1 MAKRNIIITG
11 GAGFIGSHVVR
22 LFVNKYPDYNIIN
35 LDKLT
40 YAGNLANLKD
50 VEDKPNY
57 KFVKMDICDFEAI
70 YRLMQD
76 EKIDGII
83 HLAAESHVD
92 RSIKDPFTFAR
103 TNVMGT
109 LSLLQAAKLYW
120 ESLPEGYAG
129 KRFYHISTDEVYG
142 ALEMN
147 HPEGIEPPF
156 STTASSTEHHLAY
169 GDDFFYETTKYN
181 PHSPYSAA
189 KASSDHFVRAYHDTY
204 GLPTIVTNCSNNYGP
219 YQFPEKLIPLFINN
233 IRHRKPLPV
242 YGKGENVRDWLYVED
257 HARAIDLIFHQGKVA
272 ETYNIGGFNE
282 WKNIDLIKVM
292 IKTVDRILGNPK
304 GHSLGLITYVADRLG
319 HDTRYA
325 IDSTKLQKELGWEPS
340 LQFEEEGIEPPFS
353 TTASSTEHHLAY
365 GDDFFYETTKYN
377 PHSPYSAAKASS
389 DHFVRAY
396 HDTYGLPTIVTNC
409 SNNYGPYQF
418 PEKLIPLFINN
429 IRHRKPLPV
438 YGKGENV
445 RDWLYVED
453 HARAIDLIF
462 HQGKVAETYN
472 IGGFNE
478 WKNIDLIK
486 VMIKTVDRILGN
498 PKGHS
503 LGLITY
509 VADRLGHDTRY
520 AIDSTKLQK
529 ELGWEPSLQFEE
541 GIEKTVRWY
550 LENQE
555 WMDHVT
561 SGDYQRYY
569 ENMYKAQ

>member
-1 MAKRNIIITG
+1 MKRTIVITG

-22 LFVNKYPDYNIIN
+22 LFVNKYPDYRIIN

-40 YAGNLANLKD
+40 YAGNLENLKD
-50 VEDKPNY
+50 IEDKPNY
-57 KFVKMDICDFEAI
+57 RFVRMDICDFEAF
-70 YRLMQD
+70 YQLMQE
-76 EKIDGII
+76 EKVDGII

-120 ESLPEGYAG
+120 EQFNYVMPDSDRTSGGIPC
-129 KRFYHISTDEVYG
+129 RFYHISTDEVYG
-142 ALEMN
+142 ALSMN

-156 STTASSTEHHLAY
+156 KTVASSEGHKAY

-204 GLPTIVTNCSNNYGP
+204 GMPTLVTNCSNNYGP

-257 HARAIDLIFHQGKVA
+257 HARAIDLIFHEGKVA

-292 IKTVDRILGNPK
+292 IKTVDRILGNPE
-304 GHSLGLITYVADRLG
+304 GHSESLITYVTDRLG
-319 HDTRYA
+319 HDA
-325 IDSTKLQKELGWEPS
+325 
-340 LQFEEEGIEPPFS
+340 
-353 TTASSTEHHLAY
+353 
-365 GDDFFYETTKYN
+365 
-377 PHSPYSAAKASS
+377 
-389 DHFVRAY
+389 
-396 HDTYGLPTIVTNC
+396 
-409 SNNYGPYQF
+409 
-418 PEKLIPLFINN
+418 
-429 IRHRKPLPV
+429 
-438 YGKGENV
+438 
-445 RDWLYVED
+445 
-453 HARAIDLIF
+453 
-462 HQGKVAETYN
+462 
-472 IGGFNE
+472 
-478 WKNIDLIK
+478 
-486 VMIKTVDRILGN
+486 
-498 PKGHS
+498 
-503 LGLITY
+503 
-509 VADRLGHDTRY
+509 RY

-550 LENQE
+550 LDHQE
-555 WMDHVT
+555 WMDRIT
-561 SGDYQRYY
+561 SGEYEKYY
-569 ENMYKAQ
+569 EEMYKGR